1 MPLTICVAGATGWA
15 GSSLT
20 RAIVAAEDMELV
32 GAVSRT
38 HAGKTVSEVLD
49 LPGADVVISASAEE
63 ALRAKPDVF
72 VEYTKPDVAL
82 QNVLHALN
90 AGARVVIGTSG
101 LEDDDYAQIAD
112 VAEENQ
118 LGVLAAGN
126 FALTVVLLQK
136 FAEMAARH
144 IPHWEIVDYAHSTK
158 VDAPSGTAR
167 ELSYRLGQ
175 VRQASLDV
183 PLDEVQG
190 DVQTRGAR
198 LNGAQVHAIRLPGY
212 VISAEVIFGMEDQK
226 LILRHESGSSARP
239 YVDGAMLAIRKV
251 GTFSGLRRGLDTVM
265 EFGS

>member
-20 RAIVAAEDMELV
+20 RAIVAAPDMQLV

-38 HAGKTVSEVLD
+38 HAGKNIADVLD
-49 LPGADVVISASAEE
+49 LPGADVTISATAQE
-63 ALRAKPDVF
+63 ALRAQPDIF

-82 QNVLHALN
+82 QNVLQALE
-90 AGARVVIGTSG
+90 AGSRVVIGTSG
-101 LEDDDYAQIAD
+101 LDDAAFTRIAAL
-112 VAEENQ
+112 AEEKQ

-167 ELSYRLGQ
+167 ELAYRLGR
-175 VRQASLDV
+175 VREATLDV
-183 PLDEVQG
+183 PLEEVQG
-190 DVQTRGAR
+190 ETQTRGAR
-198 LNGAQVHAIRLPGY
+198 LNGVQVHAIRLPGY

-226 LILRHESGSSARP
+226 LILRHESGSSSRP

-251 GTFSGLRRGLDTVM
+251 GSFSGLRRGLDTVM
-265 EFGS
+265 EF